1 MSSLDH
7 PKPMVFDDHPK
18 PMVFDGTL
26 ERHPRSSFE
35 DGLQLHPSIDQ
46 FEAWGRGLLG
56 RPCLNL

>member
-26 ERHPRSSFE
+26 ERHPRNLSN
-35 DGLQLHPSIDQ
+35 DDLQLHPLTDL
-46 FEAWGRGLLG
+46 FEDFR
-56 RPCLNL
+56 